1 MFLAATKDKQD
12 TCYKEINNNNRREEI
27 EKIDKD
33 IMLVDLSTLNHFA
46 KTTYF
51 YDSMLYLTLA
61 QIPFRKRK
69 ENTCNNTQ
77 NYNYP
82 TRNVF
87 IECIGD
93 TFCSCGISE
102 PRRFDGE
109 DRSS

>member
-1 MFLAATKDKQD
+1 MS
-12 TCYKEINNNNRREEI
+12 
-27 EKIDKD
+27 
-33 IMLVDLSTLNHFA
+33 VDLSTLNHFA
-46 KTTYF
+46 KKLTLL
-51 YDSMLYLTLA
+51 MKLYLTLA
-61 QIPFRKRK
+61 QNRKRK
-69 ENTCNNTQ
+69 EK
-77 NYNYP
+77 

>member
-51 YDSMLYLTLA
+51 YDLRLKAYLTLA
-61 QIPFRKRK
+61 QIFHRK
-69 ENTCNNTQ
+69 EEEKRTNTN
-77 NYNYP
+77 P

-93 TFCSCGISE
+93 TFCSCGI
-102 PRRFDGE
+102 
-109 DRSS
+109 